1 MLLTR
6 GQCSDRERARELL
19 ASARQSAEALDLV
32 RLKKKLELVS
42 VGDEAQKEGAEVEAD
57 SPTGVGIRSEEA
69 GDIEA
74 LVASAIS
81 RARDLSAQPPFAG
94 PITILF
100 SDIVDSTSL
109 YETLGDLRA
118 HEVVRIHNEI
128 FRQQVAAYGGQEVK
142 ALGDSFMIAFPSA
155 RRAALCAIA
164 LQRSFAAYC
173 ENHPDPSIRVR
184 IGLHVG
190 EAISESSDYFGKAV
204 ILAAR
209 IATLAEGGQIL
220 VSSTLHDLAGDAGD
234 LRFAPMGERQL
245 KGLAGTHRI
254 FAIAW

>member
-1 MLLTR
+1 M
-6 GQCSDRERARELL
+6 
-19 ASARQSAEALDLV
+19 
-32 RLKKKLELVS
+32 
-42 VGDEAQKEGAEVEAD
+42 
-57 SPTGVGIRSEEA
+57 
-69 GDIEA
+69 
-74 LVASAIS
+74 ASAIS

-100 SDIVDSTSL
+100 SDIVDSSSL
-109 YETLGDLRA
+109 YDTLGDLRA

-190 EAISESSDYFGKAV
+190 EAINEFLRLFRQGGDSGGADRDAGRGRADPG
-204 ILAAR
+204 LLDAAR
-209 IATLAEGGQIL
+209 PGG
-220 VSSTLHDLAGDAGD
+220 
-234 LRFAPMGERQL
+234 
-245 KGLAGTHRI
+245 
-254 FAIAW
+254 